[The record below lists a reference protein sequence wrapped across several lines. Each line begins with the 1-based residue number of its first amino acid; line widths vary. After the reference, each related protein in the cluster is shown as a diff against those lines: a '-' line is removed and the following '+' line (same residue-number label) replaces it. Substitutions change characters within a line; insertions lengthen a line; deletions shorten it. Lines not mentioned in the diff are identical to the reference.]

1 MWNYITY
8 DQSLRPILR
17 AADRK
22 MKIFIRHPE
31 KLQGSEIPNSGF
43 KNEIGIYAQMHKPLI
58 NI

>member
-1 MWNYITY
+1 
-8 DQSLRPILR
+8 LRPILR